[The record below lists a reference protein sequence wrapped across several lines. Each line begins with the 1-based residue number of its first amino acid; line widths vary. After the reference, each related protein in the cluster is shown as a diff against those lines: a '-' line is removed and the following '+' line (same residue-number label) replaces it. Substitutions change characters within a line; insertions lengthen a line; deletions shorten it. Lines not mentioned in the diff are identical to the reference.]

1 MGPSRSPPRGPVRG
15 HDPRP
20 PRPGKRRFGRLS
32 LAASASTSYRLQAYS
47 CDLRAT
53 AIKPSPPLPAAKP
66 YSTSP
71 FPPAIIP
78 ATDLRCVPLENPV
91 RESTAGGCMRG

>member
-32 LAASASTSYRLQAYS
+32 LSLAASASASSPSTSYRLQLRPASDGYKTFASTPSREALLNISFSTGDYS
-47 CDLRAT
+47 
-53 AIKPSPPLPAAKP
+53 
-66 YSTSP
+66 
-71 FPPAIIP
+71 
-78 ATDLRCVPLENPV
+78 
-91 RESTAGGCMRG
+91 GH